1 VTTNFLGRSERV
13 RQGGFS
19 SQVAAREA
27 RDACLDATAADRTAD
42 GWTVERWLRH
52 WLDSRLRI
60 RPTTRLH
67 YTRDLELALIPHLG
81 KYRLAD
87 LDGLLLRAVFTKIAK
102 IPNRKGLPQSPS
114 AMQHLRN
121 TLRAA
126 LNLAVRE
133 GLIDS
138 NPTRH
143 IEITGYQRPYAKI
156 WTEGRVEHWEQ
167 TGERPAVAIW
177 TARQLSTFL
186 DDVVDDS
193 LFALWWLAGLRGLVA
208 LTASRPGTTSRTS
221 TTTSASVRC
230 PQDDRGNTPVT
241 CTTWTT

>member
-1 VTTNFLGRSERV
+1 
-13 RQGGFS
+13 
-19 SQVAAREA
+19 
-27 RDACLDATAADRTAD
+27 
-42 GWTVERWLRH
+42 VERWLRH

-67 YTRDLELALIPHLG
+67 YTRGLELALIPHLG

-87 LDGLLLRAVFTKIAK
+87 LDGPLLRAVFTKIAK

-143 IEITGYQRPYAKI
+143 IEMALLHCSS
-156 WTEGRVEHWEQ
+156 GRRVQPW
-167 TGERPAVAIW
+167 
-177 TARQLSTFL
+177 ARWRGQI
-186 DDVVDDS
+186 
-193 LFALWWLAGLRGLVA
+193 ALASSANAAATRRRGCSS
-208 LTASRPGTTSRTS
+208 TASS
-221 TTTSASVRC
+221 
-230 PQDDRGNTPVT
+230 
-241 CTTWTT
+241 